1 MELLQPHTAAFC
13 NELDDFVMTISKHL
27 DWGRNILKPTD
38 LVVCQDDADASR
50 LLTGLVG
57 ERKHLPMV
65 AIKSSKLARALGTNG
80 AQLESKSMQALQFD
94 LIKIDF
100 TNSSN
105 EKVMVIAIGYALLR
119 NSWWRGE
126 ITAVLNTSFIG
137 DWDCAP
143 KSHPNDGK
151 FDVVNVSSQ
160 MRPSQRL
167 IASRRVRLG
176 THLPHP
182 QISTHQATGLEI
194 STRALPNLFVDG
206 QRFSKVSQ
214 INFTLLPDAVTL
226 CW

>member
-1 MELLQPHTAAFC
+1 M
-13 NELDDFVMTISKHL
+13 I
-27 DWGRNILKPTD
+27 
-38 LVVCQDDADASR
+38 CQDDAAASR
-50 LLTGLVG
+50 LLTGLIS
-57 ERKHLPMV
+57 ESKHLPII

-80 AQLESKSMQALQFD
+80 AQLDSKSMRALPFD
-94 LIKIDF
+94 LIKINF

-143 KSHPNDGK
+143 RSHPNDGK
-151 FDVVNVSSQ
+151 FDVVTVGSQ
-160 MRPSQRL
+160 MRPMQRL
-167 IASRRVRLG
+167 IASRRLRLG

-182 QISTHQATGLEI
+182 QITTHQATGLEL
-194 STRALPNLFVDG
+194 SSNALPNLFVDG
-206 QRFSKVSQ
+206 QRFAKVSQ
-214 INFTLLPDAVTL
+214 ISFTLLPDAVTL

>member
-1 MELLQPHTAAFC
+1 
-13 NELDDFVMTISKHL
+13 MTISKHL
-27 DWGRNILKPTD
+27 EWGRDILKPED
-38 LVVCQDDADASR
+38 LVICQDDAAASR
-50 LLTGLVG
+50 LLTGLIS
-57 ERKHLPMV
+57 ESKHLPII

-80 AQLESKSMQALQFD
+80 AQLESKNMRALPFD

-105 EKVMVIAIGYALLR
+105 EKIMVIAIGYALLR

-143 KSHPNDGK
+143 RSHPNDGK
-151 FDVVNVSSQ
+151 FDVVSVGSQ
-160 MRPSQRL
+160 MRPMQRL
-167 IASRRVRLG
+167 IASRRLRLG

-182 QISTHQATGLEI
+182 KISTHQATNLEL
-194 STRALPNLFVDG
+194 SSSALPNLFVDG
-206 QRFSKVSQ
+206 QRFAKVSQ
-214 INFTLLPDAVTL
+214 ISFTLLPDAVTL

>member
-1 MELLQPHTAAFC
+1 
-13 NELDDFVMTISKHL
+13 MTISKHL
-27 DWGRNILKPTD
+27 EWGRDILKPED
-38 LVVCQDDADASR
+38 LVICQDDAAASR
-50 LLTGLVG
+50 LLTLLVG
-57 ERKHLPMV
+57 ESKHLPII

-80 AQLESKSMQALQFD
+80 AQLESKSMRALPFD
-94 LIKIDF
+94 LIKINF

-143 KSHPNDGK
+143 RSHPNDGK
-151 FDVVNVSSQ
+151 FDVVSVGSQ
-160 MRPSQRL
+160 MRPMQRL
-167 IASRRVRLG
+167 IASRRLRLG

-182 QISTHQATGLEI
+182 QISTHQTTSLEL
-194 STRALPNLFVDG
+194 SSSALPNLFVDG
-206 QRFSKVSQ
+206 QRFAKVSQ
-214 INFTLLPDAVTL
+214 ISFTLLPDAVTL

>member
-1 MELLQPHTAAFC
+1 
-13 NELDDFVMTISKHL
+13 MTISKHL
-27 DWGRNILKPTD
+27 EWGRDILKPED
-38 LVVCQDDADASR
+38 LVICQDDAAASR
-50 LLTGLVG
+50 LLTGLIS
-57 ERKHLPMV
+57 ESKHLPII

-80 AQLESKSMQALQFD
+80 AQLESKSMRALPFD

-100 TNSSN
+100 KNSIN

-151 FDVVNVSSQ
+151 FDVVSVGSQ
-160 MRPSQRL
+160 MRPTQRL
-167 IASRRVRLG
+167 IASRRLRLG

-182 QISTHQATGLEI
+182 QISTHQATNLEL
-194 STRALPNLFVDG
+194 SSSALPNLFVDG
-206 QRFSKVSQ
+206 QRFAKISQ
-214 INFTLLPDAVTL
+214 ISFTLLPDAVTL

>member
-1 MELLQPHTAAFC
+1 
-13 NELDDFVMTISKHL
+13 MTISKHL
-27 DWGRNILKPTD
+27 EWGRDILKPDD
-38 LVVCQDDADASR
+38 LVICRDDAAASR
-50 LLTGLVG
+50 LLTRLVG
-57 ERKHLPMV
+57 ESKHLPII

-80 AQLESKSMQALQFD
+80 AQLESKSMRALQFD
-94 LIKIDF
+94 LIKINF

-143 KSHPNDGK
+143 RSHPNDGK
-151 FDVVNVSSQ
+151 FDVVSVGSQ
-160 MRPSQRL
+160 MRPMQRL
-167 IASRRVRLG
+167 VASRRLRFG

-182 QISTHQATGLEI
+182 QISTHQATSLEL
-194 STRALPNLFVDG
+194 STSALPNLFVDG
-206 QRFSKVSQ
+206 QRFAKVSQ

>member
-1 MELLQPHTAAFC
+1 
-13 NELDDFVMTISKHL
+13 MTISKHL
-27 DWGRNILKPTD
+27 EWGRDILKPED
-38 LVVCQDDADASR
+38 LVICQDDAAASKSLT
-50 LLTGLVG
+50 LLIS
-57 ERKHLPMV
+57 ESKHLPNI

-80 AQLESKSMQALQFD
+80 AQLESKSMRALPFD

-119 NSWWRGE
+119 KSWWRGE

-143 KSHPNDGK
+143 RSHPNDGK
-151 FDVVNVSSQ
+151 FDVVNVGSQ
-160 MRPSQRL
+160 MRPMQRL
-167 IASRRVRLG
+167 IASRRLRLG

-182 QISTHQATGLEI
+182 QISTHQATSLEL
-194 STRALPNLFVDG
+194 SSNALPNLFVDG
-206 QRFSKVSQ
+206 QRFAKVSQ
-214 INFTLLPDAVTL
+214 ISFTLLPDAVTL

>member
-1 MELLQPHTAAFC
+1 
-13 NELDDFVMTISKHL
+13 MTISKHL
-27 DWGRNILKPTD
+27 EWGRDILKPED
-38 LVVCQDDADASR
+38 LVICQDDAAASR
-50 LLTGLVG
+50 LLTGLIS
-57 ERKHLPMV
+57 ESKQLPII

-80 AQLESKSMQALQFD
+80 AQLESKSMRALPFD

-105 EKVMVIAIGYALLR
+105 EKVMLIAIGYALLR

-151 FDVVNVSSQ
+151 FDVVSVGSQ
-160 MRPSQRL
+160 MRPTQRL
-167 IASRRVRLG
+167 IASRRLRLG

-182 QISTHQATGLEI
+182 QISTHQATNLEL
-194 STRALPNLFVDG
+194 SSSALPNLFVDG
-206 QRFSKVSQ
+206 QRFAKVSQ
-214 INFTLLPDAVTL
+214 ISFTLLPDAVTL

>member
-1 MELLQPHTAAFC
+1 
-13 NELDDFVMTISKHL
+13 MTISKHL
-27 DWGRNILKPTD
+27 EWGRDILKPED
-38 LVVCQDDADASR
+38 LVICQDDAAASR

-57 ERKHLPMV
+57 ESKHLPII

-80 AQLESKSMQALQFD
+80 AQLESKSMRALPFD
-94 LIKIDF
+94 LIKINF

-105 EKVMVIAIGYALLR
+105 EKVMLIAIGYALLR

-137 DWDCAP
+137 EWDCAP
-143 KSHPNDGK
+143 RSHPNDGK
-151 FDVVNVSSQ
+151 FDVVSVGSQ
-160 MRPSQRL
+160 MRPMQRL
-167 IASRRVRLG
+167 IASRRLQLG

-182 QISTHQATGLEI
+182 KISTHQATNLEL
-194 STRALPNLFVDG
+194 SSSALPNLFVDG
-206 QRFSKVSQ
+206 QRFAKVSQ